1 MTTRITDSDLV
12 QAALYGG
19 LTLVLDVWLLARVG
33 YDGRV
38 VAALAALVAV
48 GALVGVGLGRA
59 SARRGAR
66 ARRTGP
72 PVPQGGLRVL
82 RSALTGGLYIH
93 LALPAAALVDVVL
106 RPEHLI
112 GYLGGVF

>member
-1 MTTRITDSDLV
+1 MTRITDSDLV

-48 GALVGVGLGRA
+48 GALIGIALGRA
-59 SARRGAR
+59 SARREAR
-66 ARRTGP
+66 TRRAAP
-72 PVPQGGLRVL
+72 PPSRGGVRVL

-93 LALPAAALVDVVL
+93 LALPAAALVDL
-106 RPEHLI
+106 ALHRDHLI
-112 GYLGGVF
+112 GYLGGTF

>member
-1 MTTRITDSDLV
+1 MKRITDSDLV

-19 LTLVLDVWLLARVG
+19 LTLVLDVWLLAHVG

-38 VAALAALVAV
+38 VAALAALVTV
-48 GALVGVGLGRA
+48 GALVGIGLGRA

-66 ARRTGP
+66 TPRTAP
-72 PVPQGGLRVL
+72 PASQGGIRVL

-93 LALPAAALVDVVL
+93 LALPAAALVDIVL
-106 RPEHLI
+106 HRDHLI
-112 GYLGGVF
+112 GYLGGTF